1 MIEISPNVKINE
13 NKIQF
18 NFIRGSGPGGQNIN
32 KVASSVQLRFD
43 VRNSTSLDPEIKQRL
58 IKIAGNRINDQGVL
72 IIDAKRFRTQEQN
85 RFDATLRLID
95 LIRKASITP
104 KKRKATHPSVTAK
117 AARRGEKKKHSETK
131 RLRRYIPEDWE

>member
-13 NKIQF
+13 NEIQF

-58 IKIAGNRINDQGVL
+58 IKLAGNRINDQGVL

-95 LIRKASITP
+95 LIRKATITP

-117 AARRGEKKKHSETK
+117 AACRGEKRKHSETK

>member
-13 NKIQF
+13 NEIQF

-72 IIDAKRFRTQEQN
+72 IIDAKRF
-85 RFDATLRLID
+85 
-95 LIRKASITP
+95 
-104 KKRKATHPSVTAK
+104 
-117 AARRGEKKKHSETK
+117 
-131 RLRRYIPEDWE
+131 